1 VYANKGAEGPP
12 GCELKGETMTKQEQ
26 SPPRQRLA
34 QRIRQA
40 SLIAEKI
47 TKEKRSKT
55 TKAAFR
61 EICLT
66 LVHKTS
72 SLC

>member
-40 SLIAEKI
+40 SLIAEKNY
-47 TKEKRSKT
+47 KGEKKQN
-55 TKAAFR
+55 
-61 EICLT
+61 
-66 LVHKTS
+66 HKS
-72 SLC
+72 SI